1 MFKVNDLRELI
12 RAVDRSNIDEL
23 IVKGENNEKVVIR
36 KKGATVVA
44 SETMEAVSPPA
55 IAQST
60 LPVPPTPPAQPVAQ
74 EVKAEEP
81 ASASVPA
88 VVEENLHK
96 ITSPMVGT
104 FYAAATP
111 DSPPYVKKGD
121 QVKND
126 SVVCIVEAM
135 KLMNELEAEVS
146 GEIVEVLVENG
157 QLVEYGQPLFLVR
170 V

>member
-36 KKGATVVA
+36 KKGAVVTT
-44 SETMEAVSPPA
+44 SETVEAISPAPV
-55 IAQST
+55 AQST
-60 LPVPPTPPAQPVAQ
+60 LPVAPPPSPPVPQ
-74 EVKAEEP
+74 EVKNEEP
-81 ASASVPA
+81 ISTPVPA
-88 VVEENLHK
+88 VEENLHK

-104 FYAAATP
+104 FYAAASP

-135 KLMNELEAEVS
+135 KLMNELEAEVN